1 MDLPKRKFSCIHIVS
16 SNSVAITH
24 VQVKKQKVVNV
35 ESDVTLLDRRI
46 IFQQLHFKIL
56 TLSLHKQQ
64 AFLEMLIPLDIQHTY
79 EVVLKNYQPNQTTKL
94 QYFL

>member
-1 MDLPKRKFSCIHIVS
+1 MVSRRKTQTVNYVHNAWISQEKIVS

-35 ESDVTLLDRRI
+35 ESDITLLDRQI
-46 IFQQLHFKIL
+46 IFQQLLFKIL

-64 AFLEMLIPLDIQHTY
+64 AFL
-79 EVVLKNYQPNQTTKL
+79 
-94 QYFL
+94 